1 MIKEVTKQ
9 MAKNMTEKKVRI
21 GCASA
26 FWGDTAMAA
35 QQLVTKGQLDYLVFD
50 YLAEV
55 TMSIMAGARMK
66 NPEAGF
72 APDFV
77 MTLERLLKPIA
88 EQGVK
93 VVSNAGGVNVRG
105 CVAALQAAI
114 DKAGIDLKVAAVEG
128 DNLVKRQQEFAEAGI
143 VEMFSGEEF
152 PEQCLSV
159 NSYLGASAVRD
170 ALNAGADIVI
180 TGRVVDSA
188 VVLGPLMH
196 ELDWSE
202 TDYDQ
207 LAQGSLAG
215 HVIECGA
222 QCTGGNFTDWQLVEA
237 GYANMG
243 FPIVECVAD
252 GSFIVSKPEG
262 TGGLVSVGTVG
273 EQVLYEIGDPSQYLL
288 PDVTCDFTQVEL
300 EQLDDGHV
308 LVSGAKGRAPSD
320 HYKVSATYMDG
331 YRCNA
336 SFMIGGRQ
344 AVEKGQRVAE
354 SIIERVSVIFN
365 AMDLEA
371 FTATDIEI
379 LGSETTYGAH
389 SRALDNR
396 EVVVKIAAHHQD
408 KKALGIFAREIAQAA
423 TAMAPGLTGLVGGR
437 PKPSPMI
444 RLFSFLWPKDQIAVS
459 FNLNDKSTAVDIAQG
474 DSLENFARA
483 SKALLQ
489 AEAIK
494 ELEANDVAPFDGTT
508 ALINLAMARSGDKG
522 DHCNV
527 GILARDPAY
536 LPYIQQALQPE
547 KIRNYLS
554 HVMSEKSEVKL
565 YALPGLDAFNV
576 MLEQALGGGGIAS
589 LRIDPQGKA
598 MAQQL
603 LDMPI
608 ALPTEMAKQAEE
620 NYKSLIESVHSD
632 NRMSNNNN
640 PINENGSGA
649 A

>member
-1 MIKEVTKQ
+1 MIV
-9 MAKNMTEKKVRI
+9 KKVRI

-26 FWGDTAMAA
+26 FWGDTSMAA
-35 QQLVTKGQLDYLVFD
+35 QQLVKHGQIDYLVFD

-66 NPEAGF
+66 DPAAGF

-88 EQGVK
+88 EQGIK

-128 DNLVKRQQEFAEAGI
+128 DNLVKRQQEFADAGV
-143 VEMFSGEEF
+143 VEMFSGDEF

-170 ALNAGADIVI
+170 ALDAGADIVI

-196 ELDWSE
+196 EFNWSE
-202 TDYDQ
+202 TDYDL

-222 QCTGGNFTDWQLVEA
+222 QCTGGNFTDWQLVQE

-243 FPIVECVAD
+243 FPIVECVSD

-273 EQVLYEIGDPSQYLL
+273 EQILYEIGDPSQYLL
-288 PDVTCDFTQVEL
+288 PDVTCDFTQIQL
-300 EQLDDGHV
+300 EQLDDDHV
-308 LVSGAKGRAPSD
+308 LVFGAKGRAPSD

-354 SIIERVSVIFN
+354 SIIERVSFIFQ
-365 AMDLEA
+365 AMGLDN

-389 SRALDNR
+389 SQSLNNR

-444 RLFSFLWPKDQIAVS
+444 RLFSFLWPKDQIEVS
-459 FNLNDKSTAVDIAQG
+459 YNLNDNSVKVDTAQGESLETFMQASTALVDRGADI
-474 DSLENFARA
+474 SLETKMA
-483 SKALLQ
+483 SCDA
-489 AEAIK
+489 
-494 ELEANDVAPFDGTT
+494 TT
-508 ALINLAMARSGDKG
+508 SLINLAMARSGDKG

-536 LPYIQQALQPE
+536 LPYIKNAVQPE
-547 KIRNYLS
+547 KIHQYLA
-554 HVMSEKSEVKL
+554 HVMDESSDVKL
-565 YALPGLDAFNV
+565 YSLPGLDALNL

-608 ALPTEMAKQAEE
+608 RVPAEMAKQAEE
-620 NYKSLIESVHSD
+620 DYNELISEAI
-632 NRMSNNNN
+632 SNTLLNTISNAD
-640 PINENGSGA
+640 GA
-649 A
+649 LA

>member
-1 MIKEVTKQ
+1 
-9 MAKNMTEKKVRI
+9 MTEKKVRI

-26 FWGDTAMAA
+26 FWGDTSMAA
-35 QQLVTKGQLDYLVFD
+35 QQLVKQGQIDYLVFD

-66 NPEAGF
+66 NPDAGF

-88 EQGVK
+88 EQGIK

-128 DNLVKRQQEFAEAGI
+128 DNLVKRQQEFSEAGI

-196 ELDWSE
+196 EFNWTE

-262 TGGLVSVGTVG
+262 TGGLISVGTVG
-273 EQVLYEIGDPSQYLL
+273 EQILYEIGDPSQYLL
-288 PDVTCDFTQVEL
+288 PDVTCDFTGVKL

-331 YRCNA
+331 FRCNA

-354 SIIERVSVIFN
+354 SIVARVSFIFQ
-365 AMDLEA
+365 AMGMED
-371 FTATDIEI
+371 FTATDIEV
-379 LGSETTYGAH
+379 LGSETTYGEH
-389 SRALDNR
+389 SQSLNNR
-396 EVVVKIAAHHQD
+396 EVVVKIAVHHQD
-408 KKALGIFAREIAQAA
+408 KKALGMFAREIAQAA

-444 RLFSFLWPKDQIAVS
+444 RLFSFLWPKDQIDVS
-459 FNLNDKSTAVDIAQG
+459 YNLNDQSAVVDIAQG
-474 DSLENFARA
+474 DCLSE
-483 SKALLQ
+483 SMQSSTALIEGNVSIETSPCD
-489 AEAIK
+489 A
-494 ELEANDVAPFDGTT
+494 TT
-508 ALINLAMARSGDKG
+508 SLINLAMARSGDKG

-527 GILARDPAY
+527 GILARDPSY
-536 LPYIQQALQPE
+536 LPYIQNAVQPE
-547 KIRNYLS
+547 KIRQYLS
-554 HVMSEKSEVKL
+554 HVMSEKSDVKL
-565 YALPGLDAFNV
+565 YSLPGLNAFNL

-608 ALPTEMAKQAEE
+608 EVPAEVARQAEE
-620 NYKSLIESVHSD
+620 NYQALILTASSKISD
-632 NRMSNNNN
+632 
-640 PINENGSGA
+640 GA
-649 A
+649 TV

>member
-1 MIKEVTKQ
+1 
-9 MAKNMTEKKVRI
+9 MTEKKVRI

-26 FWGDTAMAA
+26 FWGDTSMAA
-35 QQLVTKGQLDYLVFD
+35 QQLVKQGQIDYLVFD

-88 EQGVK
+88 EQGIK

-128 DNLVKRQQEFAEAGI
+128 DNLVKRQGEFSEAGV

-196 ELDWSE
+196 EFDWTE

-222 QCTGGNFTDWQLVEA
+222 QCTGGNFTDWQLVES

-252 GSFIVSKPEG
+252 GSFVVSKPEN
-262 TGGLVSVGTVG
+262 TGGLISVGTVG
-273 EQVLYEIGDPSQYLL
+273 EQILYEIGDPSQYLL
-288 PDVTCDFTQVEL
+288 PDVTCDFRGVKL
-300 EQLDDGHV
+300 EQLDDDHV

-331 YRCNA
+331 FRCNA

-354 SIIERVSVIFN
+354 SIISRVSFIFN
-365 AMDLEA
+365 AMGLDN
-371 FTATDIEI
+371 FTATDIEV
-379 LGSETTYGAH
+379 LGSETTYGEH
-389 SRALDNR
+389 SQALNNR

-459 FNLNDKSTAVDIAQG
+459 VSLNDSTSDVAIANGECLSDAVQASTALVNGAANVED
-474 DSLENFARA
+474 A
-483 SKALLQ
+483 S
-489 AEAIK
+489 
-494 ELEANDVAPFDGTT
+494 TT
-508 ALINLAMARSGDKG
+508 TSLINLAMARSGDKG

-536 LPYIQQALQPE
+536 LPYIQNAVQPE
-547 KIRNYLS
+547 KIRQYLS
-554 HVMSEKSEVKL
+554 HVMSEKSDVKL
-565 YALPGLDAFNV
+565 YSLPGLNAFNL

-608 ALPTEMAKQAEE
+608 EVPAEMARQAEE
-620 NYKSLIESVHSD
+620 NYSSLI
-632 NRMSNNNN
+632 SNKNQ
-640 PINENGSGA
+640 GA
-649 A
+649 

>member
-1 MIKEVTKQ
+1 
-9 MAKNMTEKKVRI
+9 MTEKKVRI

-26 FWGDTAMAA
+26 FWGDTSMAA
-35 QQLVTKGQLDYLVFD
+35 QQLVEQGQIDYLVFD

-66 NPEAGF
+66 NPDAGF

-77 MTLERLLKPIA
+77 ITLERLLQPIA
-88 EQGVK
+88 EQGIK

-128 DNLVKRQQEFAEAGI
+128 DNLVKRQQEFAEAGV

-196 ELDWSE
+196 EFDWSE

-262 TGGLVSVGTVG
+262 TGGLISVGTVG

-288 PDVTCDFTQVEL
+288 PDVTCDFTQIQL
-300 EQLDDGHV
+300 EQLDDDHV
-308 LVSGAKGRAPSD
+308 MVSGAKGRAPSD

-354 SIIERVSVIFN
+354 SIIERVSFIFS
-365 AMDLEA
+365 AMGLA
-371 FTATDIEI
+371 GFTATDIEI

-389 SRALDNR
+389 SRALGNR

-459 FNLNDKSTAVDIAQG
+459 FNLDDNSTAVAIAKG
-474 DSLENFARA
+474 DSLENF
-483 SKALLQ
+483 SSISEALIQ
-489 AEAIK
+489 TDDVK
-494 ELEANDVAPFDGTT
+494 ELEGCDATT
-508 ALINLAMARSGDKG
+508 SLINLAMARSGDKG

-536 LPYIQQALQPE
+536 LPYIQHAVQPE
-547 KIRNYLS
+547 KIRKYLS
-554 HVMSEKSEVKL
+554 HIMSEKSDVKL
-565 YALPGLDAFNV
+565 YLLSGLGAFNL

-608 ALPTEMAKQAEE
+608 AVPVAMAKQAEDD
-620 NYKSLIESVHSD
+620 YRVLIESVHS
-632 NRMSNNNN
+632 NTNNNKDGN
-640 PINENGSGA
+640 GA

>member
-1 MIKEVTKQ
+1 
-9 MAKNMTEKKVRI
+9 MTEKKVRI

-26 FWGDTAMAA
+26 FWGDTSMAA
-35 QQLVTKGQLDYLVFD
+35 QQLVKQGQIDYLVFD

-55 TMSIMAGARMK
+55 TMSIMAGAKMK

-88 EQGVK
+88 EQGIK
-93 VVSNAGGVNVRG
+93 VVSNAGGVNVRS

-128 DNLVKRQQEFAEAGI
+128 DNLVKRQKEFAEAGI

-196 ELDWSE
+196 EFDWTE

-215 HVIECGA
+215 HVVECGA

-243 FPIVECVAD
+243 FPIVECAAD
-252 GSFIVSKPEG
+252 GSFVVSKPEN
-262 TGGLVSVGTVG
+262 TGGLISVGTVG
-273 EQVLYEIGDPSQYLL
+273 EQILYEIGDPSQYLL
-288 PDVTCDFTQVEL
+288 PDVTCDFTGVKL
-300 EQLDDGHV
+300 EQLDDDHV

-331 YRCNA
+331 FRCNA

-354 SIIERVSVIFN
+354 SIISRVSFIFN
-365 AMDLEA
+365 AMGLER
-371 FTATDIEI
+371 FTATDIEV
-379 LGSETTYGAH
+379 LGSETTYGEH
-389 SRALDNR
+389 SQSLNNR

-459 FNLNDKSTAVDIAQG
+459 YSLNDATSDVAIAAGECLSDAVQTSTALVEG
-474 DSLENFARA
+474 S
-483 SKALLQ
+483 
-489 AEAIK
+489 
-494 ELEANDVAPFDGTT
+494 ANIESANATT
-508 ALINLAMARSGDKG
+508 SLINLAMARSGDKG

-536 LPYIQQALQPE
+536 LPYIQNAVQPE
-547 KIRNYLS
+547 KIRQYLS
-554 HVMSEKSEVKL
+554 HVMSEKSDVKL
-565 YALPGLDAFNV
+565 YALPGLNAFNL

-608 ALPTEMAKQAEE
+608 EVPAEMAKQAEE
-620 NYKSLIESVHSD
+620 NYSSLI
-632 NRMSNNNN
+632 SNSTSNKKK
-640 PINENGSGA
+640 GA
-649 A
+649 

>member
-1 MIKEVTKQ
+1 MTEKTVTEEI
-9 MAKNMTEKKVRI
+9 ATEKKVRI

-26 FWGDTAMAA
+26 FWGDTSMAA
-35 QQLVTKGQLDYLVFD
+35 QQLVKQGQIDYLVFD

-88 EQGVK
+88 EQGIK

-114 DKAGIDLKVAAVEG
+114 DKAGINLKVAAVEG
-128 DNLVKRQQEFAEAGI
+128 DNLVKRQQEFSQAGV

-152 PEQCLSV
+152 PQQCLSV

-196 ELDWSE
+196 EFDWTE

-222 QCTGGNFTDWQLVEA
+222 QCTGGNFTDWQLVQE

-252 GSFIVSKPEG
+252 GSFVVSKPEN

-273 EQVLYEIGDPSQYLL
+273 EQILYEIGDPSQYLL
-288 PDVTCDFTQVEL
+288 PDVTCDFTAVQL
-300 EQLDDGHV
+300 EQLDEGHV
-308 LVSGAKGRAPSD
+308 LVHGAKGRAPSD

-331 YRCNA
+331 FRCNA

-354 SIIERVSVIFN
+354 SIIERVSFIFK
-365 AMDLEA
+365 AMGLEN
-371 FTATDIEI
+371 FTATDIEV
-379 LGSETTYGAH
+379 LGSETTYGEH
-389 SRALDNR
+389 SRGLKNR

-444 RLFSFLWPKDQIAVS
+444 RLFSFLWPKDQIDVS
-459 FNLNDKSTAVDIAQG
+459 FTLSEQASNVAISQGECLADCAQASTALVKEYSVNEIGLSNCD
-474 DSLENFARA
+474 A
-483 SKALLQ
+483 S
-489 AEAIK
+489 
-494 ELEANDVAPFDGTT
+494 TS
-508 ALINLAMARSGDKG
+508 LINLAMARSGDKG

-536 LPYIQQALQPE
+536 LPYIQNAVQPE
-547 KIRNYLS
+547 KVRQYLS
-554 HVMSEKSEVKL
+554 HIMSEHSDVKL
-565 YALPGLDAFNV
+565 YALPGLDAFNL

-608 ALPTEMAKQAEE
+608 QVPAEMAKHAEE
-620 NYKSLIESVHSD
+620 NYKVLISSASKE
-632 NRMSNNNN
+632 
-640 PINENGSGA
+640 SGA
-649 A
+649 QA

>member
-1 MIKEVTKQ
+1 MV
-9 MAKNMTEKKVRI
+9 EKKVRI

-26 FWGDTAMAA
+26 FWGDTSMAA
-35 QQLVTKGQLDYLVFD
+35 QQLVKQGKIDYLVFD

-66 NPEAGF
+66 NPDAGF
-72 APDFV
+72 ASDFV

-88 EQGVK
+88 EQGIK

-114 DKAGIDLKVAAVEG
+114 DNAGIDLKVAAVEG
-128 DNLVKRQQEFAEAGI
+128 DNLLKRQQEFADAGV

-196 ELDWSE
+196 EFDWSE

-252 GSFIVSKPEG
+252 GSFIVSKPKG
-262 TGGLVSVGTVG
+262 TGGLISVGTVG

-288 PDVTCDFTQVEL
+288 PDVTCDFTQVQL
-300 EQLDDGHV
+300 EQLDDDHV

-354 SIIERVSVIFN
+354 SIIERVSFIFN
-365 AMDLEA
+365 AMGLED
-371 FTATDIEI
+371 FTATDIEV
-379 LGSETTYGAH
+379 LGSETTYGEH
-389 SRALDNR
+389 SQSLNNR

-444 RLFSFLWPKDQIAVS
+444 RLFSFLWPKDQIEVS
-459 FNLNDKSTAVDIAQG
+459 YTLNDQSSSVVIAQG
-474 DSLENFARA
+474 ECLADGVKNST
-483 SKALLQ
+483 ALLND
-489 AEAIK
+489 
-494 ELEANDVAPFDGTT
+494 NDVVGLDASLCNATT

-522 DHCNV
+522 DHCNI

-536 LPYIQQALQPE
+536 LPYIQQAVQPE

-554 HVMSEKSEVKL
+554 HIMSKNSDVKL
-565 YALPGLDAFNV
+565 YELPGLNAFNL

-608 ALPTEMAKQAEE
+608 ALPLDMAKQAEAE
-620 NYKSLIESVHSD
+620 YLALIESIPS
-632 NRMSNNNN
+632 NINKNINNNN
-640 PINENGSGA
+640 SGSGA

>member
-1 MIKEVTKQ
+1 
-9 MAKNMTEKKVRI
+9 MTEKKVRI

-26 FWGDTAMAA
+26 FWGDTSMAA
-35 QQLVTKGQLDYLVFD
+35 QQLVKQGQIDYLVFD

-88 EQGVK
+88 EQGIK
-93 VVSNAGGVNVRG
+93 VVSNAGGVNVRS

-114 DKAGIDLKVAAVEG
+114 DKAGIDLTVAAVEG
-128 DNLVKRQQEFAEAGI
+128 DNLVKRQQKFADAGV

-152 PEQCLSV
+152 PEQCLSI
-159 NSYLGASAVRD
+159 NSYLGASSVRD

-196 ELDWSE
+196 EFDWSE

-252 GSFIVSKPEG
+252 GSFVVSKPEG
-262 TGGLVSVGTVG
+262 TGGLISEGTVG
-273 EQVLYEIGDPSQYLL
+273 EQILYEIGDPSQYLL
-288 PDVTCDFTQVEL
+288 PDVTCDFTAVKV
-300 EQLDDGHV
+300 EQLDDDHV

-331 YRCNA
+331 FRCNA
-336 SFMIGGRQ
+336 SFMIGGRE
-344 AVEKGQRVAE
+344 AVAKGQRVAE
-354 SIIERVSVIFN
+354 SIIERVSVIFE
-365 AMDLEA
+365 AMGLED
-371 FTATDIEI
+371 FTATDIEV

-389 SRALDNR
+389 TRALDNR

-408 KKALGIFAREIAQAA
+408 KKALAIFAREIAQAA

-444 RLFSFLWPKDQIAVS
+444 RLFSFLWPKDQIDVCYNVNDQTSAVAIAQGES
-459 FNLNDKSTAVDIAQG
+459 LEDFEQASSALLDGAVDINLAAC
-474 DSLENFARA
+474 DA
-483 SKALLQ
+483 
-489 AEAIK
+489 
-494 ELEANDVAPFDGTT
+494 TT
-508 ALINLAMARSGDKG
+508 SLINLAMARSGDKG

-536 LPYIQQALQPE
+536 LPYIQHAVHPE
-547 KIRNYLS
+547 KIRQYLS
-554 HVMSEKSEVKL
+554 HIMSENSAVKL
-565 YALPGLDAFNV
+565 YSLPGLNAFNL

-608 ALPTEMAKQAEE
+608 LLPAEMAKQAEE
-620 NYKSLIESVHSD
+620 DYQELIGCMD
-632 NRMSNNNN
+632 KR
-640 PINENGSGA
+640 SGTSKEEA
-649 A
+649 NI

>member
-1 MIKEVTKQ
+1 
-9 MAKNMTEKKVRI
+9 
-21 GCASA
+21 
-26 FWGDTAMAA
+26 
-35 QQLVTKGQLDYLVFD
+35 
-50 YLAEV
+50 
-55 TMSIMAGARMK
+55 
-66 NPEAGF
+66 
-72 APDFV
+72 

-88 EQGVK
+88 EQGIK

-114 DKAGIDLKVAAVEG
+114 DKAGINLKVAAVEG
-128 DNLVKRQQEFAEAGI
+128 DNLVKYQQEFAEAGV

-152 PEQCLSV
+152 PKQCLSV

-170 ALNAGADIVI
+170 ALAAGADIVI

-196 ELDWSE
+196 EFDWSE

-222 QCTGGNFTDWQLVEA
+222 QCTGGNFTDWQLVES

-252 GSFIVSKPEG
+252 GSFVVSKPEN
-262 TGGLVSVGTVG
+262 TGGLISVGTVG
-273 EQVLYEIGDPSQYLL
+273 EQILYEIGDPSQYLL
-288 PDVTCDFTQVEL
+288 PDVTCDFTGVKL
-300 EQLDDGHV
+300 EQLDDDHV

-331 YRCNA
+331 FRCNA

-354 SIIERVSVIFN
+354 SIIQRVSFIFQ
-365 AMDLEA
+365 AMGLEN
-371 FTATDIEI
+371 FTATDIEV
-379 LGSETTYGAH
+379 LGSETTYGDH

-444 RLFSFLWPKDQIAVS
+444 RLFSFLWPKDQIDVG
-459 FNLNDKSTAVDIAQG
+459 FTLDDKSQAVEIVQG
-474 DSLENFARA
+474 DCLTDAVKTS
-483 SKALLQ
+483 SALITSN
-489 AEAIK
+489 AELA
-494 ELEANDVAPFDGTT
+494 DCDGET
-508 ALINLAMARSGDKG
+508 ALIHLAMARSGDKG

-536 LPYIQQALQPE
+536 LPYIQNAVQPE
-547 KIRNYLS
+547 KIRQYLS
-554 HVMSEKSEVKL
+554 HVMSENSDVKL
-565 YALPGLDAFNV
+565 YSLPGLNAFNL

-603 LDMPI
+603 LDMSI
-608 ALPTEMAKQAEE
+608 AVPVALVQQAEE
-620 NYKSLIESVHSD
+620 NYQTLI
-632 NRMSNNNN
+632 SNK
-640 PINENGSGA
+640 PSQGA
-649 A
+649 LA

>member
-1 MIKEVTKQ
+1 
-9 MAKNMTEKKVRI
+9 MTEKKVRI

-26 FWGDTAMAA
+26 FWGDTSMAA
-35 QQLVTKGQLDYLVFD
+35 QQLVKQGQIDYLVFD

-66 NPEAGF
+66 NSEAGF

-77 MTLERLLKPIA
+77 MTLERLLKPID
-88 EQGVK
+88 EQGIK

-114 DKAGIDLKVAAVEG
+114 DKAGMNLKVAAVEG
-128 DNLVKRQQEFAEAGI
+128 DNLVKRQQEFSDAGV
-143 VEMFSGEEF
+143 VEMFSGDEF

-170 ALNAGADIVI
+170 ALNDGADIVI

-196 ELDWSE
+196 EFDWTE

-222 QCTGGNFTDWQLVEA
+222 QCTGGNFTDWQLVQE

-252 GSFIVSKPEG
+252 GSFVVSKPAN
-262 TGGLVSVGTVG
+262 TGGLISVGTVG
-273 EQVLYEIGDPSQYLL
+273 EQILYEIGDPSQYLL
-288 PDVTCDFTQVEL
+288 PDVTCDFTGVKL
-300 EQLDDGHV
+300 DQLDDDHV

-331 YRCNA
+331 FRCNA

-354 SIIERVSVIFN
+354 SILERVSFIFK
-365 AMDLEA
+365 AMGLEN
-371 FTATDIEI
+371 FTATDIEV
-379 LGSETTYGAH
+379 LGSETTYGEH
-389 SRALDNR
+389 SQSLNNR

-459 FNLNDKSTAVDIAQG
+459 YSLNAATSDVTITNGECLSDAVQASTALVDGVTKVEAA
-474 DSLENFARA
+474 DS
-483 SKALLQ
+483 
-489 AEAIK
+489 
-494 ELEANDVAPFDGTT
+494 TT

-536 LPYIQQALQPE
+536 LPYIQNAVQPE
-547 KIRNYLS
+547 KIRQYLS
-554 HVMSEKSEVKL
+554 HIMSEQSDVKL
-565 YALPGLDAFNV
+565 YELPGLNAFNL

-608 ALPTEMAKQAEE
+608 EVPAEIARE
-620 NYKSLIESVHSD
+620 AEGNYKNLIS
-632 NRMSNNNN
+632 NINNN
-640 PINENGSGA
+640 SVGA
-649 A
+649 

>member
-1 MIKEVTKQ
+1 
-9 MAKNMTEKKVRI
+9 
-21 GCASA
+21 
-26 FWGDTAMAA
+26 
-35 QQLVTKGQLDYLVFD
+35 
-50 YLAEV
+50 
-55 TMSIMAGARMK
+55 
-66 NPEAGF
+66 
-72 APDFV
+72 

-88 EQGVK
+88 EQGIK

-128 DNLVKRQQEFAEAGI
+128 DNLVKRQQEFAEAGV
-143 VEMFSGEEF
+143 VEMFSGDEF
-152 PEQCLSV
+152 PQQCLSV

-196 ELDWSE
+196 EFVWSE
-202 TDYDQ
+202 TDYHQ

-262 TGGLVSVGTVG
+262 TGGLISVGTVG
-273 EQVLYEIGDPSQYLL
+273 EQILYEIGDPSQYLL
-288 PDVTCDFTQVEL
+288 PDVTCDFTHVQL
-300 EQLDDGHV
+300 EQLDEGHV

-354 SIIERVSVIFN
+354 SIIERVSFIFKTMGL
-365 AMDLEA
+365 AA
-371 FTATDIEI
+371 FTATDIEV

-396 EVVVKIAAHHQD
+396 EIVVKIAAHHQD

-444 RLFSFLWPKDQIAVS
+444 RLFSFLWPKNQIAVS
-459 FNLNDKSTAVDIAQG
+459 FNLDGSASAVEIAQG
-474 DSLENFARA
+474 NFLENFASA
-483 SKALLQ
+483 SESLVKNLVEKNA
-489 AEAIK
+489 AN
-494 ELEANDVAPFDGTT
+494 ELDDCDATT
-508 ALINLAMARSGDKG
+508 SLINLAMARSGDKG

-536 LPYIQQALQPE
+536 LPYIQNAVQPE
-547 KIRNYLS
+547 KIREYLS
-554 HVMSEKSEVKL
+554 HIMSEKSDVKL
-565 YALPGLDAFNV
+565 YSLPGLGAFNL

-603 LDMPI
+603 LDMPV
-608 ALPTEMAKQAEE
+608 AVPAAMAKKAEE
-620 NYKSLIESVHSD
+620 NYKAMIESVNSD
-632 NRMSNNNN
+632 HNKNN
-640 PINENGSGA
+640 NENGA

>member
-1 MIKEVTKQ
+1 MI
-9 MAKNMTEKKVRI
+9 EKKVRI

-26 FWGDTAMAA
+26 FWGDTSMAA
-35 QQLVTKGQLDYLVFD
+35 QQLVKQGQLDYLVFD

-66 NPEAGF
+66 NPEAGY

-88 EQGVK
+88 EQGIN
-93 VVSNAGGVNVRG
+93 VVSNAGGVNVQS

-114 DKAGIDLKVAAVEG
+114 DNAGIDLKVAAVEG
-128 DNLVKRQQEFAEAGI
+128 DNLLKRQQEFADAGV

-196 ELDWSE
+196 EFDWSE

-262 TGGLVSVGTVG
+262 TGGLISVGTVG

-288 PDVTCDFTQVEL
+288 PDVTCDFTQVQL
-300 EQLDDGHV
+300 EQLDEDHV
-308 LVSGAKGRAPSD
+308 LVSGAKGRSPSD

-365 AMDLEA
+365 TMDLED
-371 FTATDIEI
+371 FTATDIEV
-379 LGSETTYGAH
+379 LGSETTYGEH
-389 SRALDNR
+389 SQALNNR
-396 EVVVKIAAHHQD
+396 EVVVKIATHHQD

-444 RLFSFLWPKDQIAVS
+444 RLFSFLWPKNQIEVS
-459 FNLNDKSTAVDIAQG
+459 VTLNDQFSSVAIAQG
-474 DSLENFARA
+474 ECLAGGVQASTALINDSGIVDL
-483 SKALLQ
+483 
-489 AEAIK
+489 
-494 ELEANDVAPFDGTT
+494 DVGLCDATT
-508 ALINLAMARSGDKG
+508 SLINLAMARSGDKG

-536 LPYIQQALQPE
+536 LSFIQSAVQPE
-547 KIRNYLS
+547 KIRHYLS
-554 HVMSEKSEVKL
+554 HIMSENSDVKL
-565 YALPGLDAFNV
+565 YALPGLNAFNL

-608 ALPTEMAKQAEE
+608 AVPAKIAKQAEE
-620 NYKSLIESVHSD
+620 NYRALLDSVNS
-632 NRMSNNNN
+632 NTNNNEN
-640 PINENGSGA
+640 KNENNNKNGNGA

>member
-1 MIKEVTKQ
+1 
-9 MAKNMTEKKVRI
+9 MTEKKVRI

-26 FWGDTAMAA
+26 FWGDTSMSA
-35 QQLVTKGQLDYLVFD
+35 QQLVHKGQLDYLVFD

-88 EQGVK
+88 EQGIK

-128 DNLVKRQQEFAEAGI
+128 DNLVKRQQEFADAGI

-170 ALNAGADIVI
+170 ALSAGADIVI

-196 ELDWSE
+196 EFDWSE

-262 TGGLVSVGTVG
+262 TGGLISVGTVG

-354 SIIERVSVIFN
+354 SIIERVSFIFN
-365 AMDLEA
+365 AMGLED

-459 FNLNDKSTAVDIAQG
+459 FNLNDQSTAVKIAEG
-474 DSLENFARA
+474 VSLENFVSANFTSA
-483 SKALLQ
+483 SAALVSGDSV
-489 AEAIK
+489 K
-494 ELEANDVAPFDGTT
+494 ELGDCDATT
-508 ALINLAMARSGDKG
+508 SLINLAMARSGDKG

-527 GILARDPAY
+527 GILARDSAY
-536 LPYIQQALQPE
+536 LPYIQHAVQPE
-547 KIRNYLS
+547 KIREYLA
-554 HVMSEKSEVKL
+554 HIMSDKSDVKL
-565 YALPGLDAFNV
+565 YSLPGLGAFNL

-603 LDMPI
+603 LDMPV
-608 ALPTEMAKQAEE
+608 AVPAAMAKKAEE
-620 NYKSLIESVHSD
+620 NYKAMIESVNSD
-632 NRMSNNNN
+632 HNKNN
-640 PINENGSGA
+640 NENGA

>member
-1 MIKEVTKQ
+1 
-9 MAKNMTEKKVRI
+9 MTEKKVRI

-26 FWGDTAMAA
+26 FWGDTSMAA
-35 QQLVTKGQLDYLVFD
+35 QQLVHKGQLDYLVFD

-88 EQGVK
+88 EQGIK

-128 DNLVKRQQEFAEAGI
+128 DNLVKRQQEFADAGI

-170 ALNAGADIVI
+170 ALSAGADIVI

-196 ELDWSE
+196 EFDWSE

-262 TGGLVSVGTVG
+262 TGGLISVGTVG
-273 EQVLYEIGDPSQYLL
+273 EQILYEIGDPSQYLL
-288 PDVTCDFTQVEL
+288 PDVTCDFTQVQL
-300 EQLDDGHV
+300 EQLDEGHV
-308 LVSGAKGRAPSD
+308 LVSGAKGRSPSD

-354 SIIERVSVIFN
+354 SIIERVSFIFN
-365 AMDLEA
+365 SMGLEA

-379 LGSETTYGAH
+379 LGSETTYGEH
-389 SRALDNR
+389 SQALNNR
-396 EVVVKIAAHHQD
+396 EVVVKIATHHQD

-459 FNLNDKSTAVDIAQG
+459 FNLNDQSTAVKIAEG
-474 DSLENFARA
+474 VSLENFVSANFTSA
-483 SKALLQ
+483 SAALVSGDSV
-489 AEAIK
+489 K
-494 ELEANDVAPFDGTT
+494 ELGDCDATT
-508 ALINLAMARSGDKG
+508 SLINLAMARSGDKG

-536 LPYIQQALQPE
+536 LPYIQHAVQPE
-547 KIRNYLS
+547 KIREYLA
-554 HVMSEKSEVKL
+554 HIMSDKSDVKL
-565 YALPGLDAFNV
+565 YSLPGLGAFNL

-603 LDMPI
+603 LDMPV
-608 ALPTEMAKQAEE
+608 AVPAAMAKKAEE
-620 NYKSLIESVHSD
+620 NYKAMIESVNSD
-632 NRMSNNNN
+632 HNKNN
-640 PINENGSGA
+640 NENGA

>member
-1 MIKEVTKQ
+1 MV
-9 MAKNMTEKKVRI
+9 EKKVRI

-26 FWGDTAMAA
+26 FWGDTSMAA
-35 QQLVTKGQLDYLVFD
+35 QQLVKQGKIDYLVFD

-66 NPEAGF
+66 NPDAGF

-88 EQGVK
+88 EQGIK

-114 DKAGIDLKVAAVEG
+114 DKVGIDLKVAAVEG
-128 DNLVKRQQEFAEAGI
+128 DNLLKRQQEFADAGV

-196 ELDWSE
+196 EFDWSE

-252 GSFIVSKPEG
+252 GSFIVSKPKG
-262 TGGLVSVGTVG
+262 TGGLISVGTVG

-288 PDVTCDFTQVEL
+288 PDVTCDFTQVQL
-300 EQLDDGHV
+300 EQLDDDHV

-354 SIIERVSVIFN
+354 SIIERVSFIFN
-365 AMDLEA
+365 AMGLED
-371 FTATDIEI
+371 FTATDIEV
-379 LGSETTYGAH
+379 LGSETTYGEH
-389 SRALDNR
+389 SQSLNNR

-444 RLFSFLWPKDQIAVS
+444 RLFSFLWPKDQIEVS
-459 FNLNDKSTAVDIAQG
+459 YTLNDQSSSVVIAQG
-474 DSLENFARA
+474 ECLADSVKN
-483 SKALLQ
+483 STALLND
-489 AEAIK
+489 
-494 ELEANDVAPFDGTT
+494 NDVVGLDTSLCDATT

-522 DHCNV
+522 DHCNI

-536 LPYIQQALQPE
+536 LPYIQQAVQPE

-554 HVMSEKSEVKL
+554 HIMGENSDVKL
-565 YALPGLDAFNV
+565 YALPGLDAFNL

-603 LDMPI
+603 LDIPI
-608 ALPTEMAKQAEE
+608 ALPSDMAKQAEAE
-620 NYKSLIESVHSD
+620 YLALIESIP
-632 NRMSNNNN
+632 SN
-640 PINENGSGA
+640 INKNKNGSGA

>member
-1 MIKEVTKQ
+1 MV
-9 MAKNMTEKKVRI
+9 EKKVRI

-26 FWGDTAMAA
+26 FWGDTSMAA
-35 QQLVTKGQLDYLVFD
+35 QQLVKQGKIDYLVFD

-66 NPEAGF
+66 NPDAGF

-88 EQGVK
+88 EQGIK

-114 DKAGIDLKVAAVEG
+114 DKVGIDLKVAAVEG
-128 DNLVKRQQEFAEAGI
+128 DNLLKRQQEFADAGV

-196 ELDWSE
+196 EFDWSE

-252 GSFIVSKPEG
+252 GSFIVSKPKG
-262 TGGLVSVGTVG
+262 TGGLISVGTVG

-288 PDVTCDFTQVEL
+288 PDVTCDFTQLQL
-300 EQLDDGHV
+300 EQLDDDHV

-354 SIIERVSVIFN
+354 SIIERVSFIFN
-365 AMDLEA
+365 AMGLED
-371 FTATDIEI
+371 FTATDIEV
-379 LGSETTYGAH
+379 LGSETTYGEH
-389 SRALDNR
+389 SQSLNNR

-444 RLFSFLWPKDQIAVS
+444 RLFSFLWPKDQIDVCY
-459 FNLNDKSTAVDIAQG
+459 NVNDQTSVVAIVQGESLEDFEQASSALLDGAVDINLAAC
-474 DSLENFARA
+474 DA
-483 SKALLQ
+483 
-489 AEAIK
+489 
-494 ELEANDVAPFDGTT
+494 TT
-508 ALINLAMARSGDKG
+508 SLINLAMARSGDKG

-536 LPYIQQALQPE
+536 LPYIQHAVQPE
-547 KIRNYLS
+547 KIRQYLAHIMNENS
-554 HVMSEKSEVKL
+554 DVKL
-565 YALPGLDAFNV
+565 YSLPGLNAFNL

-608 ALPTEMAKQAEE
+608 LLPAEMARQAEE
-620 NYKSLIESVHSD
+620 EYQELIGCMD
-632 NRMSNNNN
+632 KR
-640 PINENGSGA
+640 SGTSKEEA
-649 A
+649 NI

>member
-1 MIKEVTKQ
+1 
-9 MAKNMTEKKVRI
+9 MTEKKVRI

-26 FWGDTAMAA
+26 FWGDTSMAA
-35 QQLVTKGQLDYLVFD
+35 QQLVHKGQLDYLVFD

-66 NPEAGF
+66 NPDAGY

-128 DNLVKRQQEFAEAGI
+128 DNLVKRQQEFANAGV

-152 PEQCLSV
+152 PQQCLSV

-196 ELDWSE
+196 EFDWSE
-202 TDYDQ
+202 SDYDQ

-354 SIIERVSVIFN
+354 SIIERVSFIFN
-365 AMDLEA
+365 AMGLEG

-459 FNLNDKSTAVDIAQG
+459 FNLNDQSTVVKIAEG
-474 DSLENFARA
+474 VSLENFATI
-483 SKALLQ
+483 SEALIQ
-489 AEAIK
+489 ADAIK
-494 ELEANDVAPFDGTT
+494 ELEGNETT
-508 ALINLAMARSGDKG
+508 TSLINLAMARSGDKG

-536 LPYIQQALQPE
+536 LPYIQNAVQPE
-547 KIRNYLS
+547 KIREYLS
-554 HVMSEKSEVKL
+554 HIMSDKSDVKL
-565 YALPGLDAFNV
+565 YSLPGLGAFNL

-608 ALPTEMAKQAEE
+608 AVPAAVAQQAEE
-620 NYKSLIESVHSD
+620 NYRALIESANSIH
-632 NRMSNNNN
+632 NKNN
-640 PINENGSGA
+640 NENGA

>member
-1 MIKEVTKQ
+1 
-9 MAKNMTEKKVRI
+9 MTEKKVRI

-26 FWGDTAMAA
+26 FWGDTSMAA
-35 QQLVTKGQLDYLVFD
+35 QQLVEQGQIDYLVFD

-66 NPEAGF
+66 NPDAGF

-77 MTLERLLKPIA
+77 ITLERLLQPIA
-88 EQGVK
+88 EQGIK

-128 DNLVKRQQEFAEAGI
+128 DNLVKRQQEFAEAGV

-196 ELDWSE
+196 EFDWSE

-262 TGGLVSVGTVG
+262 TGGLISVGTVG

-288 PDVTCDFTQVEL
+288 PDVTCDFTQIQL
-300 EQLDDGHV
+300 EQLDDDHV
-308 LVSGAKGRAPSD
+308 MVSGAKGRAPSD

-354 SIIERVSVIFN
+354 SIIERVSFIFS
-365 AMDLEA
+365 AMGLA
-371 FTATDIEI
+371 GFTATDIEI

-389 SRALDNR
+389 SRALSNR

-459 FNLNDKSTAVDIAQG
+459 FNLDDNSTAVAIAKG
-474 DSLENFARA
+474 DSLENF
-483 SKALLQ
+483 SSISEALIQ
-489 AEAIK
+489 TDDVK
-494 ELEANDVAPFDGTT
+494 ELEGCDATT
-508 ALINLAMARSGDKG
+508 SLINLAMARSGDKG

-536 LPYIQQALQPE
+536 LPYIQHAVQPE
-547 KIRNYLS
+547 KIRKYLS
-554 HVMSEKSEVKL
+554 HIMSEKSDVKL
-565 YALPGLDAFNV
+565 YLLSGLGAFNL

-608 ALPTEMAKQAEE
+608 AVPVAMAKQAEDD
-620 NYKSLIESVHSD
+620 YRVLIESVHS
-632 NRMSNNNN
+632 NTNNNKDGN
-640 PINENGSGA
+640 GA

>member
-1 MIKEVTKQ
+1 MTEKTV
-9 MAKNMTEKKVRI
+9 TEKKVRI

-26 FWGDTAMAA
+26 FWGDTSMAA
-35 QQLVTKGQLDYLVFD
+35 QQLVKQGQIDYLVFD

-66 NPEAGF
+66 NPDAGF

-88 EQGVK
+88 EQGIK

-114 DKAGIDLKVAAVEG
+114 DKAGMNLKVAAVEG
-128 DNLVKRQQEFAEAGI
+128 DNLVKRQQEFSDAGV

-196 ELDWSE
+196 EFDWTE

-222 QCTGGNFTDWQLVEA
+222 QCTGGNFTDWQLVQE

-252 GSFIVSKPEG
+252 GSFVVSKPTG

-273 EQVLYEIGDPSQYLL
+273 EQILYEIGDPSQYLL
-288 PDVTCDFTQVEL
+288 PDVTCDFTGVQL

-320 HYKVSATYMDG
+320 HYKVSATYIDG
-331 YRCNA
+331 FRCNA

-354 SIIERVSVIFN
+354 SIIERVSFIFK
-365 AMDLEA
+365 AMGLED
-371 FTATDIEI
+371 FTATDIEV
-379 LGSETTYGAH
+379 LGSETTYGEH
-389 SRALDNR
+389 SNALNNR
-396 EVVVKIAAHHQD
+396 EVVVKIAVHHQD
-408 KKALGIFAREIAQAA
+408 KKALGMFAREIAQAA

-444 RLFSFLWPKDQIAVS
+444 RLFSFLWPKDQIEVCYTLNEQVS
-459 FNLNDKSTAVDIAQG
+459 NVAIAQG
-474 DSLENFARA
+474 ECLADGVQTSTALVPENTA
-483 SKALLQ
+483 
-489 AEAIK
+489 AEI
-494 ELEANDVAPFDGTT
+494 DFSDYDGSTS
-508 ALINLAMARSGDKG
+508 LINLAMARSGDKG

-536 LPYIQQALQPE
+536 LPYIQNAVQPE
-547 KIRNYLS
+547 KIRQYLS
-554 HVMSEKSEVKL
+554 HIMAENSDVKL
-565 YALPGLDAFNV
+565 YALPGLDAFNL

-608 ALPTEMAKQAEE
+608 QVPAEMAKHAEE
-620 NYKSLIESVHSD
+620 NYRVLISSA
-632 NRMSNNNN
+632 SK
-640 PINENGSGA
+640 ENGA
-649 A
+649 QA

>member
-1 MIKEVTKQ
+1 
-9 MAKNMTEKKVRI
+9 MTEKKVRI

-26 FWGDTAMAA
+26 FWGDTSMAA
-35 QQLVTKGQLDYLVFD
+35 QQLVKQGQIDYLVFD

-66 NPEAGF
+66 NPDAGF

-77 MTLERLLKPIA
+77 ITLERLLQPIA
-88 EQGVK
+88 EQGIK

-128 DNLVKRQQEFAEAGI
+128 DNLVKRQQEFAEAGV

-196 ELDWSE
+196 EFDWSE

-262 TGGLVSVGTVG
+262 TGGLISVGTVG

-288 PDVTCDFTQVEL
+288 PDVTCDFTQIQL
-300 EQLDDGHV
+300 EQLDDDHV
-308 LVSGAKGRAPSD
+308 MVSGAKGRAPSD

-354 SIIERVSVIFN
+354 SIIERVSFIFS
-365 AMDLEA
+365 AMGLA
-371 FTATDIEI
+371 GFTATDIEI

-389 SRALDNR
+389 SRALSNR

-408 KKALGIFAREIAQAA
+408 KKALSIFAREIAQAA

-459 FNLNDKSTAVDIAQG
+459 FNLDDNSTAVAIAEG
-474 DSLENFARA
+474 DSLENF
-483 SKALLQ
+483 SSISEALIQ
-489 AEAIK
+489 TDDVK
-494 ELEANDVAPFDGTT
+494 ELEDCDATT
-508 ALINLAMARSGDKG
+508 SLINLAMARSGDKG

-536 LPYIQQALQPE
+536 LPYIQHAVQPE
-547 KIRNYLS
+547 KIRKYLS
-554 HVMSEKSEVKL
+554 HIMSEKSDVKL
-565 YALPGLDAFNV
+565 YLLSGLGAFNL

-608 ALPTEMAKQAEE
+608 AVPVAMAKQAEDD
-620 NYKSLIESVHSD
+620 YRVLIESVHS
-632 NRMSNNNN
+632 NTNNNKDGN
-640 PINENGSGA
+640 GA

>member
-1 MIKEVTKQ
+1 MV
-9 MAKNMTEKKVRI
+9 EKKVRI

-26 FWGDTAMAA
+26 FWGDTSMAA
-35 QQLVTKGQLDYLVFD
+35 QQLVKQGKIDYLVFD

-66 NPEAGF
+66 NPDAGF

-88 EQGVK
+88 EQGIK

-114 DKAGIDLKVAAVEG
+114 DKVGINLKVAAVEG
-128 DNLVKRQQEFAEAGI
+128 DNLLKRQQEFADAGV

-196 ELDWSE
+196 EFDWSE

-252 GSFIVSKPEG
+252 GSFIVSKPKG
-262 TGGLVSVGTVG
+262 TGGLISVGTVG

-288 PDVTCDFTQVEL
+288 PDVTCDFTQVQL
-300 EQLDDGHV
+300 EQLDDDHV

-354 SIIERVSVIFN
+354 SIIERVSFIFN
-365 AMDLEA
+365 AMGLED
-371 FTATDIEI
+371 FTATDIEV
-379 LGSETTYGAH
+379 LGSETTYGEH
-389 SRALDNR
+389 SQSLNNR

-444 RLFSFLWPKDQIAVS
+444 RLFSFLWPKDQIEVS
-459 FNLNDKSTAVDIAQG
+459 YTLNDQSSSVVIAQG
-474 DSLENFARA
+474 ECLANGVRNST
-483 SKALLQ
+483 ALLND
-489 AEAIK
+489 
-494 ELEANDVAPFDGTT
+494 NDVVGLDASLCDATT

-522 DHCNV
+522 DHCNI
-527 GILARDPAY
+527 GILARDPTY
-536 LPYIQQALQPE
+536 LPYIQQAVQPE

-554 HVMSEKSEVKL
+554 HIMSKNSDVKL
-565 YALPGLDAFNV
+565 YELPGLNAFNL

-608 ALPTEMAKQAEE
+608 ALPLDMAKQAEAE
-620 NYKSLIESVHSD
+620 YLALIESIPS
-632 NRMSNNNN
+632 NTNKNINNNN
-640 PINENGSGA
+640 SGSGA

>member
-1 MIKEVTKQ
+1 MIEKTMTDKT
-9 MAKNMTEKKVRI
+9 TEKKVRI

-26 FWGDTAMAA
+26 FWGDTSMAA
-35 QQLVTKGQLDYLVFD
+35 QQLVKQGQIDYLVFD

-55 TMSIMAGARMK
+55 TMSIMAGAKMK

-88 EQGVK
+88 EQGIK
-93 VVSNAGGVNVRG
+93 VVSNAGGVNVRA

-114 DKAGIDLKVAAVEG
+114 DKAGINLKVAAVEG
-128 DNLVKRQQEFAEAGI
+128 DNLVKRQQEFAEAGV

-152 PEQCLSV
+152 PKQCLSV

-170 ALNAGADIVI
+170 ALAAGADIVI

-196 ELDWSE
+196 EFDWSE

-222 QCTGGNFTDWQLVEA
+222 QCTGGNFTDWQLVES

-252 GSFIVSKPEG
+252 GSFVVSKPEN
-262 TGGLVSVGTVG
+262 TGGLISVGTVG
-273 EQVLYEIGDPSQYLL
+273 EQILYEIGDPSKYLL
-288 PDVTCDFTQVEL
+288 PDVTCDFTAVKL
-300 EQLDDGHV
+300 EQLDDDHV

-331 YRCNA
+331 FRCNA

-354 SIIERVSVIFN
+354 SIIQRVSFIFQ
-365 AMDLEA
+365 AMGLEN
-371 FTATDIEI
+371 FTATDIEV
-379 LGSETTYGAH
+379 LGSEATYGDH

-444 RLFSFLWPKDQIAVS
+444 RLFSFLWPKDQIDVG
-459 FNLNDKSTAVDIAQG
+459 FTLDDKSQAVEIAQG
-474 DSLENFARA
+474 ECLTDAVTTS
-483 SKALLQ
+483 SALITSN
-489 AEAIK
+489 AELA
-494 ELEANDVAPFDGTT
+494 DCDGET

-536 LPYIQQALQPE
+536 LPYIQNAVQPE
-547 KIRNYLS
+547 KIRQYLS
-554 HVMSEKSEVKL
+554 HVMSDNSDVKL
-565 YALPGLDAFNV
+565 YSLPGLNAFNL

-608 ALPTEMAKQAEE
+608 AVPAALAQQAEE
-620 NYKSLIESVHSD
+620 NYQTLI
-632 NRMSNNNN
+632 SNK
-640 PINENGSGA
+640 PSQGA
-649 A
+649 LA

>member
-1 MIKEVTKQ
+1 
-9 MAKNMTEKKVRI
+9 MTEKKVRI

-26 FWGDTAMAA
+26 FWGDTSMAA
-35 QQLVTKGQLDYLVFD
+35 QQLVKQGQIDYLVFD

-88 EQGVK
+88 EQGIK

-128 DNLVKRQQEFAEAGI
+128 DNLVKRQGEFSDAGV

-196 ELDWSE
+196 EFDWTE

-222 QCTGGNFTDWQLVEA
+222 QCTGGNFTDWQLVES

-252 GSFIVSKPEG
+252 GSFVVSKPEN
-262 TGGLVSVGTVG
+262 TGGLISVGTVG
-273 EQVLYEIGDPSQYLL
+273 EQILYEIGDPSQYLL
-288 PDVTCDFTQVEL
+288 PDVTCDFTGVKL
-300 EQLDDGHV
+300 EQLDDDHV

-331 YRCNA
+331 FRCNA

-354 SIIERVSVIFN
+354 SIIERVSFIFQ
-365 AMDLEA
+365 AMGLEA
-371 FTATDIEI
+371 FTATDIEV
-379 LGSETTYGAH
+379 LGSETTYGEH
-389 SRALDNR
+389 SQSLNNR
-396 EVVVKIAAHHQD
+396 EVVVKIAVHHSD
-408 KKALGIFAREIAQAA
+408 KKALGMFAREIAQAA

-444 RLFSFLWPKDQIAVS
+444 RLFSFLWPKDQIEVS
-459 FNLNDKSTAVDIAQG
+459 YNLNGESSAVEIAQG
-474 DSLENFARA
+474 QSLENDMQV
-483 SKALLQ
+483 STALVDTA
-489 AEAIK
+489 AEN
-494 ELEANDVAPFDGTT
+494 ELSLCDANTS
-508 ALINLAMARSGDKG
+508 LINLAMARSGDKG

-527 GILARDPAY
+527 GILSRDPAY
-536 LPYIQQALQPE
+536 LPYIKNAVQPE
-547 KIRNYLS
+547 KIRQYLS
-554 HVMSEKSEVKL
+554 HIMGENSDVKL
-565 YALPGLDAFNV
+565 YELPGLNAFNL

-608 ALPTEMAKQAEE
+608 QVPAEMAVHAEE
-620 NYKSLIESVHSD
+620 NYKTLISSVSE
-632 NRMSNNNN
+632 
-640 PINENGSGA
+640 ENGA
-649 A
+649 QV

>member
-1 MIKEVTKQ
+1 MTKETVIV
-9 MAKNMTEKKVRI
+9 KKVRI

-26 FWGDTAMAA
+26 FWGDTSMAA
-35 QQLVTKGQLDYLVFD
+35 QQLVKQGQIDYLVFD

-77 MTLERLLKPIA
+77 TTIERLLKPIA
-88 EQGVK
+88 EQGIK

-128 DNLVKRQQEFAEAGI
+128 DNLVKRQQEFADAGV

-170 ALNAGADIVI
+170 ALDAGADIVI

-196 ELDWSE
+196 EFDWTE

-222 QCTGGNFTDWQLVEA
+222 QCTGGNFTDWQLVQE

-243 FPIVECVAD
+243 FPIVECVSD
-252 GSFIVSKPEG
+252 GSFIVSKPKG

-273 EQVLYEIGDPSQYLL
+273 EQILYEIGDPSQYLL
-288 PDVTCDFTQVEL
+288 PDVTCDFTGVKL
-300 EQLDDGHV
+300 EQLDGGHV

-331 YRCNA
+331 FRCNA

-354 SIIERVSVIFN
+354 SIIERVSFIFK
-365 AMDLEA
+365 AMGLAD

-379 LGSETTYGAH
+379 LGSETTYGEH
-389 SRALDNR
+389 SQSLNNR
-396 EVVVKIAAHHQD
+396 EVVVKIAVHHQD
-408 KKALGIFAREIAQAA
+408 KKALGMFAREIAQAA

-459 FNLNDKSTAVDIAQG
+459 YTLNEQAAAVTIAQG
-474 DSLENFARA
+474 ESLETFMQA
-483 SKALLQ
+483 STALVEIE
-489 AEAIK
+489 AEV
-494 ELEANDVAPFDGTT
+494 NVASCDASTS
-508 ALINLAMARSGDKG
+508 LINLAMARSGDKG

-536 LPYIQQALQPE
+536 LPYIQNAVQPE
-547 KIRNYLS
+547 KIRQYLA
-554 HVMSEKSEVKL
+554 HVMGESSDVKL
-565 YALPGLDAFNV
+565 YSLPGLDAFNL

-608 ALPTEMAKQAEE
+608 SVPTEMARQAEE
-620 NYKSLIESVHSD
+620 NYNELISEAI
-632 NRMSNNNN
+632 SNTLLNTISNAD
-640 PINENGSGA
+640 GA
-649 A
+649 LV

>member
-1 MIKEVTKQ
+1 
-9 MAKNMTEKKVRI
+9 MTEKKVRI

-26 FWGDTAMAA
+26 FWGDTSMAA
-35 QQLVTKGQLDYLVFD
+35 QQLVQQGRIDYLVFD

-66 NPEAGF
+66 NADAGF

-88 EQGVK
+88 EQGIK

-114 DKAGIDLKVAAVEG
+114 DKAGINLKVASVEG
-128 DNLVKRQQEFAEAGI
+128 DNLVKRQQEFLEAGV

-170 ALNAGADIVI
+170 ALSAGADIVI
-180 TGRVVDSA
+180 TGRIVDSA

-196 ELDWSE
+196 EFDWSE

-243 FPIVECVAD
+243 FPIVECVGD

-273 EQVLYEIGDPSQYLL
+273 EQILYEIGDPSQYLL
-288 PDVTCDFTQVEL
+288 PDVTCDFTGVKL

-336 SFMIGGRQ
+336 SFMMGGRQ

-354 SIIERVSVIFN
+354 SIIERVSIIFQ
-365 AMDLEA
+365 AMGLEN
-371 FTATDIEI
+371 FTATDIEV
-379 LGSETTYGAH
+379 LGSETTYGEH
-389 SRALDNR
+389 SQSLNNR
-396 EVVVKIAAHHQD
+396 EVVVKIAVHHPD
-408 KKALGIFAREIAQAA
+408 KKALELFAREIAQAA

-459 FNLNDKSTAVDIAQG
+459 YNFNDQTAVVDIAQG
-474 DSLENFARA
+474 ESLETFIAA
-483 SKALLQ
+483 STALVSPEIDMNVD
-489 AEAIK
+489 AWDA
-494 ELEANDVAPFDGTT
+494 TT
-508 ALINLAMARSGDKG
+508 SLINLAMARSGDKG

-527 GILARDPAY
+527 GVLARDPAY
-536 LPYIQQALQPE
+536 LPYIQNAVQPE
-547 KIRNYLS
+547 KIRQYLS
-554 HVMSEKSEVKL
+554 HVMSESSDVKL
-565 YALPGLDAFNV
+565 YALPGLDAFNL

-603 LDMPI
+603 LDMPVSVP
-608 ALPTEMAKQAEE
+608 ADMARQAEE
-620 NYKSLIESVHSD
+620 NYQTLILTASSNSV
-632 NRMSNNNN
+632 
-640 PINENGSGA
+640 EGA
-649 A
+649 TV

>member
-1 MIKEVTKQ
+1 
-9 MAKNMTEKKVRI
+9 MTEKKVRI

-26 FWGDTAMAA
+26 FWGDTSMAA
-35 QQLVTKGQLDYLVFD
+35 QQLVHKGQLDYLVFD

-88 EQGVK
+88 EQGIK

-128 DNLVKRQQEFAEAGI
+128 DNLVKRQQEFADAGI

-196 ELDWSE
+196 EFDWSE

-262 TGGLVSVGTVG
+262 TGGLISVGTVG
-273 EQVLYEIGDPSQYLL
+273 EQILYEIGDPSQYLL
-288 PDVTCDFTQVEL
+288 PDVTCDFTQVQL
-300 EQLDDGHV
+300 EQLDEGHV
-308 LVSGAKGRAPSD
+308 LISGAKGRPPSD

-354 SIIERVSVIFN
+354 SIVERVSFIFN
-365 AMDLEA
+365 SMGLEA

-389 SRALDNR
+389 SCALDNR

-459 FNLNDKSTAVDIAQG
+459 FNLNDQSTAVKIAEG
-474 DSLENFARA
+474 VSLENFVSANFTSA
-483 SKALLQ
+483 SAALVSGDSV
-489 AEAIK
+489 K
-494 ELEANDVAPFDGTT
+494 ELGDCDATT
-508 ALINLAMARSGDKG
+508 SLINLAMARSGDKG

-527 GILARDPAY
+527 GILARDSAY
-536 LPYIQQALQPE
+536 LPYIQHAVQPE
-547 KIRNYLS
+547 KIREYLA
-554 HVMSEKSEVKL
+554 HIMSDKSDVKL
-565 YALPGLDAFNV
+565 YSLPGLGAFNL

-603 LDMPI
+603 LDMPV
-608 ALPTEMAKQAEE
+608 AVPAAMAKKAEE
-620 NYKSLIESVHSD
+620 NYKAMIESVNLDH
-632 NRMSNNNN
+632 NKNN
-640 PINENGSGA
+640 NENGA

>member
-1 MIKEVTKQ
+1 MV
-9 MAKNMTEKKVRI
+9 EKKVRI

-26 FWGDTAMAA
+26 FWGDTSMAA
-35 QQLVTKGQLDYLVFD
+35 QQLVKQGKIDYLVFD

-66 NPEAGF
+66 NPDAGF

-88 EQGVK
+88 EQGIK

-128 DNLVKRQQEFAEAGI
+128 DNLLKRQKEFADAGV

-196 ELDWSE
+196 EFDWSE

-252 GSFIVSKPEG
+252 GSFIVSKPKG
-262 TGGLVSVGTVG
+262 TGGLISVGTVG

-288 PDVTCDFTQVEL
+288 PDVTCDFTQVQL
-300 EQLDDGHV
+300 EQLDDDHV

-354 SIIERVSVIFN
+354 SIIERVSFIFN
-365 AMDLEA
+365 AMGLED
-371 FTATDIEI
+371 FTATDIEV
-379 LGSETTYGAH
+379 LGSETTYGEH
-389 SRALDNR
+389 SQSLNNR

-444 RLFSFLWPKDQIAVS
+444 RLFSFLWPKDQIEVS
-459 FNLNDKSTAVDIAQG
+459 YTLNDQSSSVVIAQG
-474 DSLENFARA
+474 ECLADGVKNST
-483 SKALLQ
+483 ALLND
-489 AEAIK
+489 
-494 ELEANDVAPFDGTT
+494 NDVVGLDASLCNATT

-522 DHCNV
+522 DHCNI

-536 LPYIQQALQPE
+536 LPYIQKAVQPE

-554 HVMSEKSEVKL
+554 HIMSKNSDVKL
-565 YALPGLDAFNV
+565 YELPGLNAFNL

-608 ALPTEMAKQAEE
+608 ALPLDMAKQAEAE
-620 NYKSLIESVHSD
+620 YLALIESIPS
-632 NRMSNNNN
+632 NTNKNINNNN
-640 PINENGSGA
+640 SGSGA

>member
-1 MIKEVTKQ
+1 
-9 MAKNMTEKKVRI
+9 MTEKKVRI

-26 FWGDTAMAA
+26 FWGDTSMAA
-35 QQLVTKGQLDYLVFD
+35 QQLVRQGQIDYLVFD

-77 MTLERLLKPIA
+77 MTLERLLKPIS
-88 EQGVK
+88 EQGIK

-105 CVAALQAAI
+105 CVDALQAAI
-114 DKAGIDLKVAAVEG
+114 DKAGMNLKVAAVEG
-128 DNLVKRQQEFAEAGI
+128 DNLVKRQQEFSEAGV

-170 ALNAGADIVI
+170 ALSGGADIVI

-196 ELDWSE
+196 EFDWTE

-222 QCTGGNFTDWQLVEA
+222 QCTGGNFTDWQLVQE

-252 GSFIVSKPEG
+252 GSFVVSKPES

-273 EQVLYEIGDPSQYLL
+273 EQILYEIGDPSQYLL
-288 PDVTCDFTQVEL
+288 PDVTCDFTGVQL
-300 EQLDDGHV
+300 EQLDDDHV

-320 HYKVSATYMDG
+320 HYKVSATYIDG
-331 YRCNA
+331 FRCNA

-344 AVEKGQRVAE
+344 AVEKGQCVAE
-354 SIIERVSVIFN
+354 SIIQRVSFIFK
-365 AMDLEA
+365 AMGLED
-371 FTATDIEI
+371 FTATDIEV
-379 LGSETTYGAH
+379 LGSETTYGDH
-389 SRALDNR
+389 SQALGNR

-408 KKALGIFAREIAQAA
+408 KKALGMFAREIAQAA

-444 RLFSFLWPKDQIAVS
+444 RLFSFLWPKNQIDVS
-459 FNLNDKSTAVDIAQG
+459 YTLNDQASTVTIAQG
-474 DSLENFARA
+474 ECLADGGQA
-483 SKALLQ
+483 STALIEDNSEIHD
-489 AEAIK
+489 AST
-494 ELEANDVAPFDGTT
+494 TT

-536 LPYIQQALQPE
+536 LPYIQNAVQPE
-547 KIRNYLS
+547 KIRQYLS
-554 HVMSEKSEVKL
+554 HVMGENSDVKL
-565 YALPGLDAFNV
+565 YYLPGLDAFNL

-608 ALPTEMAKQAEE
+608 SVPGEMAKQAED
-620 NYKSLIESVHSD
+620 NYQELITST
-632 NRMSNNNN
+632 N
-640 PINENGSGA
+640 INTEGA
-649 A
+649 LA

>member
-1 MIKEVTKQ
+1 
-9 MAKNMTEKKVRI
+9 
-21 GCASA
+21 
-26 FWGDTAMAA
+26 
-35 QQLVTKGQLDYLVFD
+35 
-50 YLAEV
+50 
-55 TMSIMAGARMK
+55 MSIMAGARMK

-77 MTLERLLKPIA
+77 MTLERLLKPIS
-88 EQGVK
+88 EQGIK

-114 DKAGIDLKVAAVEG
+114 DKAGINLKVAAVEG
-128 DNLVKRQQEFAEAGI
+128 DNLIKRQQEFFAAGV

-152 PEQCLSV
+152 PEQCLSI

-170 ALNAGADIVI
+170 ALNDGADIVI

-196 ELDWSE
+196 EFDWTE

-252 GSFIVSKPEG
+252 GSFVVSKPEG

-273 EQVLYEIGDPSQYLL
+273 EQILYEIGDPSQYLL
-288 PDVTCDFTQVEL
+288 PDVTCDFTGVQL
-300 EQLDDGHV
+300 EQLDDDHV

-331 YRCNA
+331 FRCNA

-354 SIIERVSVIFN
+354 SIISRVSFIFQ
-365 AMDLEA
+365 AMGLEK
-371 FTATDIEI
+371 FTASDIEV
-379 LGSETTYGAH
+379 LGSETTYGEH
-389 SRALDNR
+389 SRALANR
-396 EVVVKIAAHHQD
+396 EVVVKIAVHHQD

-444 RLFSFLWPKDQIAVS
+444 RLFSFLWPKDQIDVS
-459 FNLNDKSTAVDIAQG
+459 YTLADASKQVTIGQGECLGGGVQSSTALVTTDTNVAVAEC
-474 DSLENFARA
+474 DS
-483 SKALLQ
+483 
-489 AEAIK
+489 
-494 ELEANDVAPFDGTT
+494 TT

-536 LPYIQQALQPE
+536 LPYIQNAVQPE
-547 KIRNYLS
+547 KIRQYLS
-554 HVMSEKSEVKL
+554 HVMGVHSDVKL
-565 YALPGLDAFNV
+565 YALPGLDAFNL

-608 ALPTEMAKQAEE
+608 SLPAEMARQAEE
-620 NYKSLIESVHSD
+620 NYKVLIL
-632 NRMSNNNN
+632 
-640 PINENGSGA
+640 PINTKQENGA
-649 A
+649 LA

>member
-1 MIKEVTKQ
+1 
-9 MAKNMTEKKVRI
+9 MTEKKVRI

-26 FWGDTAMAA
+26 FWGDTSMAA
-35 QQLVTKGQLDYLVFD
+35 QQLVNKGQLDYLVFD

-66 NPEAGF
+66 NPDAGF

-88 EQGVK
+88 EQGIK

-128 DNLVKRQQEFAEAGI
+128 DNLVKRQQEFANAGV

-152 PEQCLSV
+152 PQQCLSV

-196 ELDWSE
+196 EFDWSE
-202 TDYDQ
+202 SDYDQ

-354 SIIERVSVIFN
+354 SIIERVSFIFN
-365 AMDLEA
+365 AMGLEG

-459 FNLNDKSTAVDIAQG
+459 FNLEDNSTAVAIAEG
-474 DSLENFARA
+474 DSLDSFATA
-483 SKALLQ
+483 SKALVQ
-489 AEAIK
+489 ADAIK
-494 ELEANDVAPFDGTT
+494 ELEGNETT
-508 ALINLAMARSGDKG
+508 TSLINLAMARSGDKG

-536 LPYIQQALQPE
+536 LPYIQHAVQPE
-547 KIRNYLS
+547 KIREYLA
-554 HVMSEKSEVKL
+554 HIMSDKSDVKL
-565 YALPGLDAFNV
+565 YSLPDLGAFNL

-608 ALPTEMAKQAEE
+608 AVPAAVAKQAEE
-620 NYKSLIESVHSD
+620 NYRALIESANSIH
-632 NRMSNNNN
+632 NKNN
-640 PINENGSGA
+640 NENGA

>member
-1 MIKEVTKQ
+1 
-9 MAKNMTEKKVRI
+9 MTEKKVRI

-26 FWGDTAMAA
+26 FWGDTSMAA
-35 QQLVTKGQLDYLVFD
+35 QQLVHKGQLDYLVFD

-88 EQGVK
+88 EQGIK

-128 DNLVKRQQEFAEAGI
+128 DNLVKRQQEFADAGI

-170 ALNAGADIVI
+170 ALSAGADIVI

-196 ELDWSE
+196 EFDWSE

-262 TGGLVSVGTVG
+262 TGGLISVGTVG
-273 EQVLYEIGDPSQYLL
+273 EQILYEIGDPSQYLL
-288 PDVTCDFTQVEL
+288 PDVTCDFTQVQL
-300 EQLDDGHV
+300 EQLDEGHV
-308 LVSGAKGRAPSD
+308 LISGAKGRPPSD

-354 SIIERVSVIFN
+354 SIIERVSFIFN
-365 AMDLEA
+365 SMGLEA

-389 SRALDNR
+389 SCALDNR

-459 FNLNDKSTAVDIAQG
+459 FNLNDQSTAVKIAEG
-474 DSLENFARA
+474 VSLENFVSANFTSA
-483 SKALLQ
+483 SAALVSGDSV
-489 AEAIK
+489 K
-494 ELEANDVAPFDGTT
+494 ELGDCDATT
-508 ALINLAMARSGDKG
+508 SLINLAMARSGDKG

-527 GILARDPAY
+527 GILARDSAY
-536 LPYIQQALQPE
+536 LPYIQHAVQPE
-547 KIRNYLS
+547 KIREYLA
-554 HVMSEKSEVKL
+554 HIMSDKSDVKL
-565 YALPGLDAFNV
+565 YSLPGLGAFNL

-603 LDMPI
+603 LDMPV
-608 ALPTEMAKQAEE
+608 AVPAAMAKKAEE
-620 NYKSLIESVHSD
+620 NYKAMIESVNSD
-632 NRMSNNNN
+632 HNKNN
-640 PINENGSGA
+640 NENGA

>member
-1 MIKEVTKQ
+1 MIV
-9 MAKNMTEKKVRI
+9 KKVRI

-26 FWGDTAMAA
+26 FWGDTSMAA
-35 QQLVTKGQLDYLVFD
+35 QQLVKHGQIDYLVFD

-66 NPEAGF
+66 DPAAGF

-88 EQGVK
+88 EQGIK

-128 DNLVKRQQEFAEAGI
+128 DNLVKRQQEFADAGV
-143 VEMFSGEEF
+143 VEMFSGDEF

-170 ALNAGADIVI
+170 ALDAGADIVI

-196 ELDWSE
+196 EFNWSE
-202 TDYDQ
+202 TDYDL

-222 QCTGGNFTDWQLVEA
+222 QCTGGNFTDWQLVQE

-243 FPIVECVAD
+243 FPIVECVSD

-273 EQVLYEIGDPSQYLL
+273 EQILYEIGDPSQYLL
-288 PDVTCDFTQVEL
+288 PDVTCDFTQIQL
-300 EQLDDGHV
+300 EQLDDDHV
-308 LVSGAKGRAPSD
+308 LVFGAKGRAPSD

-354 SIIERVSVIFN
+354 SIIERVSFIFQ
-365 AMDLEA
+365 AMGLDK

-389 SRALDNR
+389 SQSLNNR

-444 RLFSFLWPKDQIAVS
+444 RLFSFLWPKDQIEVS
-459 FNLNDKSTAVDIAQG
+459 YNLNDNSVKVDTAQGESLETFMQASTALVDRGADI
-474 DSLENFARA
+474 SLETKMA
-483 SKALLQ
+483 SCDA
-489 AEAIK
+489 
-494 ELEANDVAPFDGTT
+494 TT
-508 ALINLAMARSGDKG
+508 LLINLAMARSGDKG

-536 LPYIQQALQPE
+536 LPYIKNAVQPE
-547 KIRNYLS
+547 KIYQYLA
-554 HVMSEKSEVKL
+554 HVMDESSDVKL
-565 YALPGLDAFNV
+565 YSLPGLDALNL

-608 ALPTEMAKQAEE
+608 RVPAEMAKQAEE
-620 NYKSLIESVHSD
+620 DYNELISEAI
-632 NRMSNNNN
+632 SNTLLNTISNAD
-640 PINENGSGA
+640 GA
-649 A
+649 LA

>member
-1 MIKEVTKQ
+1 
-9 MAKNMTEKKVRI
+9 MTEKKVRI

-26 FWGDTAMAA
+26 FWGDTSMAA
-35 QQLVTKGQLDYLVFD
+35 QQLVQQGRIDYLVFD

-66 NPEAGF
+66 NADAGF

-88 EQGVK
+88 EQGIK

-114 DKAGIDLKVAAVEG
+114 DKAGINLKVASVEG
-128 DNLVKRQQEFAEAGI
+128 DNLVKRQQEFLEAGV

-170 ALNAGADIVI
+170 ALSAGADIVI
-180 TGRVVDSA
+180 TGRIVDSA

-196 ELDWSE
+196 EFDWSE

-243 FPIVECVAD
+243 FPIVECVGD

-273 EQVLYEIGDPSQYLL
+273 EQILYEIGDPSQYLL
-288 PDVTCDFTQVEL
+288 PDVTCDFTGVKL
-300 EQLDDGHV
+300 EQLDDSHV

-336 SFMIGGRQ
+336 SFMMGGRQ

-354 SIIERVSVIFN
+354 SIIERVSIIFQ
-365 AMDLEA
+365 AMGLEN
-371 FTATDIEI
+371 FTATDIEV
-379 LGSETTYGAH
+379 LGSETTYGEH
-389 SRALDNR
+389 SQSLNNR
-396 EVVVKIAAHHQD
+396 EVVVKIAVHHPD
-408 KKALGIFAREIAQAA
+408 KKALGLFAREIAQAA

-459 FNLNDKSTAVDIAQG
+459 YNFNDQTAVVDIAQG
-474 DSLENFARA
+474 ESLETFIAA
-483 SKALLQ
+483 STALVSPEIDMNVD
-489 AEAIK
+489 AWDA
-494 ELEANDVAPFDGTT
+494 TT
-508 ALINLAMARSGDKG
+508 SLINLAMARSGDKG

-527 GILARDPAY
+527 GVLARDPAY
-536 LPYIQQALQPE
+536 LPYIQNAVQPE
-547 KIRNYLS
+547 KIRQYLS
-554 HVMSEKSEVKL
+554 HVMSESSDVKL
-565 YALPGLDAFNV
+565 YALPGLDAFNL

-603 LDMPI
+603 LDMPVSVP
-608 ALPTEMAKQAEE
+608 ADMARQAEE
-620 NYKSLIESVHSD
+620 NYQTLILTASSNSV
-632 NRMSNNNN
+632 
-640 PINENGSGA
+640 EGA
-649 A
+649 TV

>member
-1 MIKEVTKQ
+1 MTEETV
-9 MAKNMTEKKVRI
+9 TEKKVRI

-26 FWGDTAMAA
+26 FWGDTSMAA
-35 QQLVTKGQLDYLVFD
+35 QQLVKQGQIDYLVFD

-77 MTLERLLKPIA
+77 MTLERLLKPIS
-88 EQGVK
+88 EQGIK

-114 DKAGIDLKVAAVEG
+114 DKAGINLKVAAVEG
-128 DNLVKRQQEFAEAGI
+128 DNLVKRQQEFSAAGV

-152 PEQCLSV
+152 PEQCLSI

-170 ALNAGADIVI
+170 ALNDGADIVI

-196 ELDWSE
+196 EFDWTE

-252 GSFIVSKPEG
+252 GSFVVSKPEG

-273 EQVLYEIGDPSQYLL
+273 EQILYEIGDPSQYLL
-288 PDVTCDFTQVEL
+288 PDVTCDFTGVQL
-300 EQLDDGHV
+300 EQLDDDHV

-331 YRCNA
+331 FRCNA

-354 SIIERVSVIFN
+354 SIISRVSFIFQ
-365 AMDLEA
+365 AMGLEK
-371 FTATDIEI
+371 FTASDIEV
-379 LGSETTYGAH
+379 LGSETTYGEH
-389 SRALDNR
+389 SRALANR
-396 EVVVKIAAHHQD
+396 EVVVKIAVHHQD

-444 RLFSFLWPKDQIAVS
+444 RLFSFLWPKDQIDVS
-459 FNLNDKSTAVDIAQG
+459 YTLADASKQVTIGQGECLGGGVQSSTALVTTDTNVAVAEC
-474 DSLENFARA
+474 DS
-483 SKALLQ
+483 
-489 AEAIK
+489 
-494 ELEANDVAPFDGTT
+494 TT

-536 LPYIQQALQPE
+536 LPYIQNAVQPE
-547 KIRNYLS
+547 KIRQYLS
-554 HVMSEKSEVKL
+554 HVMGVHSDVKL
-565 YALPGLDAFNV
+565 YALPGLDAFNL

-608 ALPTEMAKQAEE
+608 SLPAEMARQAEE
-620 NYKSLIESVHSD
+620 NYKVLIS
-632 NRMSNNNN
+632 
-640 PINENGSGA
+640 PINTKQENGA
-649 A
+649 LA

>member
-1 MIKEVTKQ
+1 MIKAVTKQ
-9 MAKNMTEKKVRI
+9 MTEKKVRI

-26 FWGDTAMAA
+26 FWGDTSMAA
-35 QQLVTKGQLDYLVFD
+35 QQLVNKGQLDYLVFD

-66 NPEAGF
+66 NPDAGF

-88 EQGVK
+88 EQGIK

-105 CVAALQAAI
+105 CVVALQAAI

-128 DNLVKRQQEFAEAGI
+128 DNLVKRQQEFATAGV

-152 PEQCLSV
+152 PQQCLSV

-196 ELDWSE
+196 EFDWSE

-237 GYANMG
+237 GYADMG

-262 TGGLVSVGTVG
+262 TGGLISVGTVG

-300 EQLDDGHV
+300 EQLDEGHV

-336 SFMIGGRQ
+336 SFLIGGRQ

-354 SIIERVSVIFN
+354 SIIERVSFIFN
-365 AMDLEA
+365 AMGLEN

-389 SRALDNR
+389 SRVLDNR

-459 FNLNDKSTAVDIAQG
+459 FNLDDNSTAVAIAEG
-474 DSLENFARA
+474 DSLDSFATA
-483 SKALLQ
+483 SKALVQ
-489 AEAIK
+489 VDAVK
-494 ELEANDVAPFDGTT
+494 ELEGCDAVLCETST
-508 ALINLAMARSGDKG
+508 SLINLAMARSGDKG

-536 LPYIQQALQPE
+536 LPYIQNALQPD
-547 KIRNYLS
+547 KIREYLS
-554 HVMSEKSEVKL
+554 HIMSEKSDVKL
-565 YALPGLDAFNV
+565 YSLPGLGAFNL

-608 ALPTEMAKQAEE
+608 AVPAEMAKQAEE
-620 NYKSLIESVHSD
+620 NYRVLIESA
-632 NRMSNNNN
+632 NSNNKSNN
-640 PINENGSGA
+640 HGNGA

>member
-1 MIKEVTKQ
+1 MV
-9 MAKNMTEKKVRI
+9 EKKVRI

-26 FWGDTAMAA
+26 FWGDTSMAA
-35 QQLVTKGQLDYLVFD
+35 QQLVKQGKIDYLVFD

-66 NPEAGF
+66 NPDAGF

-88 EQGVK
+88 EQGIK

-114 DKAGIDLKVAAVEG
+114 DKVGIDLKVAAVEG
-128 DNLVKRQQEFAEAGI
+128 DNLLKRQQEFADAGV

-196 ELDWSE
+196 EFDWSE

-252 GSFIVSKPEG
+252 GSFIVSKPKG
-262 TGGLVSVGTVG
+262 TGGLISVGTVG

-288 PDVTCDFTQVEL
+288 PDVTCDFTQVQL
-300 EQLDDGHV
+300 EQLDDDHV

-354 SIIERVSVIFN
+354 SIIERVSFIFN
-365 AMDLEA
+365 AMGLED
-371 FTATDIEI
+371 FTATDIEV
-379 LGSETTYGAH
+379 LGSETTYGEH
-389 SRALDNR
+389 SQSLNNR

-444 RLFSFLWPKDQIAVS
+444 RLFSFLWPKDQIEVS
-459 FNLNDKSTAVDIAQG
+459 YTLNDQSSSVVIAQG
-474 DSLENFARA
+474 ECLANGVRNST
-483 SKALLQ
+483 ALLND
-489 AEAIK
+489 
-494 ELEANDVAPFDGTT
+494 NDVVGLDASLCNATT

-522 DHCNV
+522 DHCNI

-536 LPYIQQALQPE
+536 LPYIQKAVQPE

-554 HVMSEKSEVKL
+554 HIMSKNSDVKL
-565 YALPGLDAFNV
+565 YELPGLNAFNL

-608 ALPTEMAKQAEE
+608 ALPLDMAKQAEAE
-620 NYKSLIESVHSD
+620 YLALIESIPS
-632 NRMSNNNN
+632 NTNKNINNNN
-640 PINENGSGA
+640 SGSGA

>member
-1 MIKEVTKQ
+1 MTEKTVTEEI
-9 MAKNMTEKKVRI
+9 ATEKKVRI

-26 FWGDTAMAA
+26 FWGDTSMAA
-35 QQLVTKGQLDYLVFD
+35 QQLVKQGQIDYLVFD

-55 TMSIMAGARMK
+55 TMSIMAGARVK

-88 EQGVK
+88 EQGIK

-114 DKAGIDLKVAAVEG
+114 DKAGINLKVAAVEG
-128 DNLVKRQQEFAEAGI
+128 DNLVKRQQEFSQAGV

-152 PEQCLSV
+152 PQQCLSV

-196 ELDWSE
+196 EFDWTE

-222 QCTGGNFTDWQLVEA
+222 QCTGGNFTDWQLVQE

-252 GSFIVSKPEG
+252 GSFVVSKPEN

-273 EQVLYEIGDPSQYLL
+273 EQILYEIGDPSQYLL
-288 PDVTCDFTQVEL
+288 PDVTCDFTAVQL
-300 EQLDDGHV
+300 EQLDEGHV

-331 YRCNA
+331 FRCNA

-354 SIIERVSVIFN
+354 SIIERVSFIFK
-365 AMDLEA
+365 AMGLEN
-371 FTATDIEI
+371 FTATDIEV
-379 LGSETTYGAH
+379 LGSETTYGEH
-389 SRALDNR
+389 SRALSNR
-396 EVVVKIAAHHQD
+396 EIVVKIAAHHQD

-444 RLFSFLWPKDQIAVS
+444 RLFSFLWPKDQIDVSYTLNEQASAV
-459 FNLNDKSTAVDIAQG
+459 AIAQG
-474 DSLENFARA
+474 ECLADGVQA
-483 SKALLQ
+483 STALVNEKSEGKIDFSDCD
-489 AEAIK
+489 AS
-494 ELEANDVAPFDGTT
+494 TS
-508 ALINLAMARSGDKG
+508 LINLAMARSGDKG

-536 LPYIQQALQPE
+536 LPYIQNAVQPE
-547 KIRNYLS
+547 KIRQYLS
-554 HVMSEKSEVKL
+554 HIMGENSDVKL
-565 YALPGLDAFNV
+565 YSLPGLDAFNL

-608 ALPTEMAKQAEE
+608 QVPAEMAKHAEE
-620 NYKSLIESVHSD
+620 NYKVLISSASKE
-632 NRMSNNNN
+632 
-640 PINENGSGA
+640 SGA
-649 A
+649 QA

>member
-1 MIKEVTKQ
+1 
-9 MAKNMTEKKVRI
+9 MTEKKVRI

-26 FWGDTAMAA
+26 FWGDTSMAA
-35 QQLVTKGQLDYLVFD
+35 QQLVKQGQIDYLVFD

-66 NPEAGF
+66 NPQAGF

-88 EQGVK
+88 EQGIK

-114 DKAGIDLKVAAVEG
+114 DKAGMNLKVAAVEG
-128 DNLVKRQQEFAEAGI
+128 DNLVKRQGEFTEAGV

-159 NSYLGASAVRD
+159 NSYLGASAIRD
-170 ALNAGADIVI
+170 ALSAGADIVI

-188 VVLGPLMH
+188 VVLGPLMY
-196 ELDWSE
+196 EFDWTE

-222 QCTGGNFTDWQLVEA
+222 QCTGGNFTDWQLVQE

-252 GSFIVSKPEG
+252 GSFVVSKPEN

-273 EQVLYEIGDPSQYLL
+273 EQILYEIGDPSQYLL
-288 PDVTCDFTQVEL
+288 PDVTCDFTGVKL
-300 EQLDDGHV
+300 EQLDDDHV

-331 YRCNA
+331 FRCNA

-344 AVEKGQRVAE
+344 AVAKGQRVAE
-354 SIIERVSVIFN
+354 SIIERVSFIFK
-365 AMDLEA
+365 AMGIEN
-371 FTATDIEI
+371 FTATDIEV
-379 LGSETTYGAH
+379 LGSETTYGEH
-389 SRALDNR
+389 SQGLGNR
-396 EVVVKIAAHHQD
+396 EVVVKIAVHHQD

-444 RLFSFLWPKDQIAVS
+444 RLFSFLWPKDEIAVS
-459 FNLNDKSTAVDIAQG
+459 YSLEDQSSEVTIAAGECLADAVQDSTALI
-474 DSLENFARA
+474 E
-483 SKALLQ
+483 
-489 AEAIK
+489 
-494 ELEANDVAPFDGTT
+494 NDVNIANADSST

-536 LPYIQQALQPE
+536 LPYIQNAVQPE
-547 KIRNYLS
+547 IIRQYFS
-554 HVMSEKSEVKL
+554 HVMSENSDVKL
-565 YALPGLDAFNV
+565 YSLPGLDAFNL

-608 ALPTEMAKQAEE
+608 PVPAEIAAAAEKNYQALISTVNSKKE
-620 NYKSLIESVHSD
+620 D
-632 NRMSNNNN
+632 
-640 PINENGSGA
+640 GA
-649 A
+649 LA

>member
-1 MIKEVTKQ
+1 MIV
-9 MAKNMTEKKVRI
+9 KKVRI

-26 FWGDTAMAA
+26 FWGDTSMAA
-35 QQLVTKGQLDYLVFD
+35 QQLVKQGQIDYLVFD

-77 MTLERLLKPIA
+77 TTIERLLKPIA
-88 EQGVK
+88 EQGIK

-114 DKAGIDLKVAAVEG
+114 DKAGMNLKVAAVEG
-128 DNLVKRQQEFAEAGI
+128 DNLVKRQQEFADAGV

-170 ALNAGADIVI
+170 ALNDGADIVI

-196 ELDWSE
+196 EFDWTE

-222 QCTGGNFTDWQLVEA
+222 QCTGGNFTDWQLVQD

-243 FPIVECVAD
+243 FPIVECVSD

-273 EQVLYEIGDPSQYLL
+273 EQILYEIGDPSQYLL
-288 PDVTCDFTQVEL
+288 PDVTCDFTGVKL
-300 EQLDDGHV
+300 EQLDDDHV

-331 YRCNA
+331 FRCNA

-354 SIIERVSVIFN
+354 SIIERVSFIFQ
-365 AMDLEA
+365 ALGLEN

-379 LGSETTYGAH
+379 LGSETTYGVH
-389 SRALDNR
+389 SQSLNNR
-396 EVVVKIAAHHQD
+396 EVVVKIAVHHQD

-459 FNLNDKSTAVDIAQG
+459 YTLNDQATAVTIAPGYSLEEGVQASTALVD
-474 DSLENFARA
+474 DTNA
-483 SKALLQ
+483 S
-489 AEAIK
+489 
-494 ELEANDVAPFDGTT
+494 DVDMASCDATT
-508 ALINLAMARSGDKG
+508 SLINLAMARSGDKG

-536 LPYIQQALQPE
+536 LPYIQNAVQPE
-547 KIRNYLS
+547 KIRQYLA
-554 HVMSEKSEVKL
+554 HVMGENSDVKL
-565 YALPGLDAFNV
+565 YSLPGLDAFNL

-608 ALPTEMAKQAEE
+608 SVPADMARQAQANYNELISEAIPNTLSDIDGALA
-620 NYKSLIESVHSD
+620 
-632 NRMSNNNN
+632 
-640 PINENGSGA
+640 
-649 A
+649 